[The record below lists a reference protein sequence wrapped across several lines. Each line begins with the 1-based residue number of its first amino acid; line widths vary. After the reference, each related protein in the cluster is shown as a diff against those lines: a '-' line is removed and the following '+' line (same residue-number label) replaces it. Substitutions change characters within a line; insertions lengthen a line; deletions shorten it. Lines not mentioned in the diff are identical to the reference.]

1 MTVQRADFPPNFIFG
16 TATSSYQIEGA
27 TREDGRQDSI
37 WDTFC
42 REPGRIR
49 DGSSGDVACD
59 HYHLWPD
66 DLNLL
71 SELGVNAYRF
81 SVAWPRIQP
90 TGSGPVNAAGL
101 DFYDRLV
108 DGLLTRGIRP
118 YLTLYHWDL
127 PQPLQ
132 DLGGWTS
139 REVAHRFAE
148 YAAHVAGRL
157 GDRVASVAT
166 LNEPW
171 CSSFLSY
178 EIGEHAPG
186 HRGDRRGALAAAHH
200 LLLGHGQAMQAMR
213 AQGVK
218 AELGIVLNLTPAYP
232 ATDSPAD
239 RDAAR
244 RADGTAN
251 RWFLDPIYRAAYP
264 EDLLADFAGD
274 LPDIRD
280 GDLDVIAA
288 PLDFLGVNYYSRT
301 YASADGQARPQGAG
315 YTHMDWE
322 VYPQGLTD
330 LLVRLDREYGARN
343 LLITENGAAYPD
355 ERGTGSVVHDPERVA
370 YYQSHLGACAEAIRQ
385 GVDLRGYFAWS
396 MLDNFEWSWGYSR
409 RFGLFYV
416 DYQTQERLWK
426 DSGLWYRDLV
436 RAPVAA
442 D

>member
-90 TGSGPVNAAGL
+90 TGSGPLNAAGL

-157 GDRVASVAT
+157 GDRVASIAT

-251 RWFLDPIYRAAYP
+251 RWFLDPIYRGAYP

-370 YYQSHLGACAEAIRQ
+370 YYQSHLGACADAIRQ